1 MNKEIL
7 NKLKLAEAG
16 DSNAQF
22 DVGMAFF
29 FGNGVEQNYI
39 TAMKWLTDAAEKN
52 HIDAQFAIGHMYYY
66 GKGVEVNYT
75 KAIVNFIL
83 SASNGNANAQ
93 NMLAICYMNGQGA
106 HQDYNKAIK
115 YFELAAKQGLAQA
128 QFNLGMLYFYG
139 QGINKDIKKAIEL
152 FTLAADNGDNDA
164 QMVLGELYFDGREV
178 EQNYIEASKYFTMA
192 AKQGNVKA
200 FYNLGVMFYEGLGVQ
215 KNHQGCINY
224 MKMAKRLGMV
234 EADAFISTHFGIIF
248 NTRWIEL
255 AVRKT
260 LNIMDGKLT
269 QEDLHKIK
277 YLKIAEPYNN
287 KYSLEI
293 STKIP
298 PCPFIDVNGGE
309 EWEYCCVGKENFEK
323 SLNIPP
329 RNISKEFGLFNYST
343 NQIQLNKEYASNI
356 KMFDETGKESTE
368 LTKTSLKIVEW
379 VENTDDLINDLIK
392 FKNLDILRIQGIPF
406 NKTNFLKE
414 FKNLKVLEMA
424 DSGSPNL
431 ETLKELKNLEQLC
444 IW

>member
-1 MNKEIL
+1 MNNEIL
-7 NKLKLAEAG
+7 NKIKLAQEG
-16 DSNAQF
+16 NPNAQF
-22 DVGMAFF
+22 ECGIAFF
-29 FGNGVEQNYI
+29 FGQDGVEQNY
-39 TAMKWLTDAAEKN
+39 D
-52 HIDAQFAIGHMYYY
+52 
-66 GKGVEVNYT
+66 
-75 KAIVNFIL
+75 KAIEFFKL
-83 SASNGNANAQ
+83 ASNGGNE
-93 NMLAICYMNGQGA
+93 
-106 HQDYNKAIK
+106 K
-115 YFELAAKQGLAQA
+115 
-128 QFNLGMLYFYG
+128 
-139 QGINKDIKKAIEL
+139 
-152 FTLAADNGDNDA
+152 A
-164 QMVLGELYFDGREV
+164 QMVLGELYFDGRGV
-178 EQNYIEASKYFTMA
+178 EKNYIEACKYFTMS
-192 AKQGNVKA
+192 AKQGNAKA
-200 FYNLGVMFYEGLGVQ
+200 FYNIGIMFYEGLGVQ
-215 KNHQGCINY
+215 KNYEGCINY
-224 MKMAKRLGMV
+224 MKMAEKFGMP
-234 EADAFISTHFGIIF
+234 EASSFIESHFGIVLNI
-248 NTRWIEL
+248 RWIEL
-255 AVRKT
+255 AIRKI
-260 LNIMDGKLT
+260 LNIMDTKLT
-269 QEDLHKIK
+269 QEDLNKIK

-392 FKNLDILRIQGIPF
+392 FKNLDILRIQGVPF

-414 FKNLKVLEMA
+414 FKNLKVLEMS

-431 ETLKELKNLEQLC
+431 ETLKQLTNLEQLC